1 MKMNNITK
9 ALIGIFIVIF
19 VFITVFAFLVLKKYN
34 NSSGDYVLKTE
45 EKSEVVEPADEDE
58 IIEILNM
65 VSNKLRVFD
74 LETLH
79 PELKS
84 IIGENINDYST
95 DDEKK
100 KFIETA
106 ISEYF
111 IKWKDEIIRDTLIEE
126 RGEYATED
134 YEYIDERTGIATIVK
149 FAISFEMEIFD
160 VD

>member
-1 MKMNNITK
+1 MKRNNITK
-9 ALIGIFIVIF
+9 ALIGIFILIF
-19 VFITVFAFLVLKKYN
+19 LFIAVFAILVLKKYN
-34 NSSGDYVLKTE
+34 NSSGDYVLKIE
-45 EKSEVVEPADEDE
+45 EESKVVEPAEEDE
-58 IIEILNM
+58 IIDILNI

-84 IIGENINDYST
+84 IIGENINNYNT
-95 DDEKK
+95 NEEKK
-100 KFIETA
+100 KFIETT

-126 RGEYATED
+126 RGEYASED

-149 FAISFEMEIFD
+149 FAVSFEMEIFD